1 MTELKKCCRYN
12 FLYLW
17 SDTRRTL
24 AKGLLISYLVIDVW
38 FMAGQVL
45 HGEVKGFPAMVI
57 PVLYGLLSANSAPVA
72 RESQLRKFYC
82 TVFIPG
88 LNLAVTLTVW
98 LLMIIPYILILA
110 YRGFDMMFTATVVL
124 LVTFVTALSSIAAGF
139 NAENKILFAVKE
151 IIFFL
156 SVFPAI
162 TAMNYAESFA
172 AESFAGTV
180 MKYFDNAGTVF
191 ALAAAV
197 QISAVV
203 FMFAART
210 ALYRKTECRW

>member
-72 RESQLRKFYC
+72 RESKLRKFYC
-82 TVFIPG
+82 AVFIPG

-110 YRGFDMMFTATVVL
+110 YRGFDMMFTASVVL
-124 LVTFVTALSSIAAGF
+124 LVTFTTALYNIATGIG
-139 NAENKILFAVKE
+139 AESKIIFSVKE
-151 IIFFL
+151 IIICI
-156 SVFPAI
+156 SVIPVL
-162 TAMNYAESFA
+162 TAMNF

>member
-1 MTELKKCCRYN
+1 VTELKKCCRYN

-72 RESQLRKFYC
+72 RESKLRKFYC
-82 TVFIPG
+82 AVFIPG

-110 YRGFDMMFTATVVL
+110 YRGFDMMFTASVVL
-124 LVTFVTALSSIAAGF
+124 LVTFTTALYNIATGIG
-139 NAENKILFAVKE
+139 AESKIIFSVKE
-151 IIFFL
+151 IIICI
-156 SVFPAI
+156 SVIPVL
-162 TAMNYAESFA
+162 TAMNF

>member
-72 RESQLRKFYC
+72 RESKLRKFYC

-110 YRGFDMMFTATVVL
+110 YRGFDMMFTASVVL
-124 LVTFVTALSSIAAGF
+124 LVTFVTALSSIATGIG
-139 NAENKILFAVKE
+139 AESKIIFSVKE
-151 IIFFL
+151 IIICI
-156 SVFPAI
+156 SVIPVL
-162 TAMNYAESFA
+162 TAMNF

-210 ALYRKTECRW
+210 ALYRKTECRG

>member
-24 AKGLLISYLVIDVW
+24 AKGLLISYLVIDVL

-72 RESQLRKFYC
+72 RESKLRKFYC

-110 YRGFDMMFTATVVL
+110 YRGFDMMFTASVVL
-124 LVTFVTALSSIAAGF
+124 LVTFTTALYNIATGIG
-139 NAENKILFAVKE
+139 AESKIIFSVKE
-151 IIFFL
+151 IIICI
-156 SVFPAI
+156 SVIPVL
-162 TAMNYAESFA
+162 TAMNF